1 MQRFSWEKCAGIH
14 AFIYEF
20 SVFYFLCLF
29 CLPLFGV
36 CPSSSKEIENAQK
49 TCMRFQHN
57 SFSTTMATAI
67 VVLASDPNCYYG
79 SFNAGSKAFYP

>member
-1 MQRFSWEKCAGIH
+1 MHLFLVIPILRFAALELKKLYISYLLPVTLPITALLMQSFSEEKCAGIH
-14 AFIYEF
+14 AFIYES

-49 TCMRFQHN
+49 
-57 SFSTTMATAI
+57 I
-67 VVLASDPNCYYG
+67 
-79 SFNAGSKAFYP
+79 